1 LVILVMTTPNFLI
14 IGTAKAGTTSLY
26 SYLQQHPQIYLTP
39 VKETNFFAFE
49 GEKVN
54 FRGPGDAD
62 RINRTSITDLR
73 AYEQQFAARKGE
85 KAIGE
90 ISPLY
95 LYLKA
100 APQRIAHYSP
110 NAKLI
115 AILRNPIQRAHSGY
129 MNLYKDGREPC
140 DHFADAL
147 AQEET
152 RIAENWAP
160 LWHYR
165 SMGLYHEQIT
175 RYLELFDRGQMR
187 FFLYEDMVKDT
198 AAFVQEILAF
208 LEVDLSYPIN
218 VSTQRNK
225 SGVPKQQ
232 WLNKILTT
240 PHPVRT
246 KIRALMPAAVRERL
260 RLIRSYLNNRNMV
273 KPKISPDVWES
284 LSVFYQDDVQKTQ
297 DLLGRD
303 LSSLWFARPNQG

>member
-1 LVILVMTTPNFLI
+1 MTTPNFLI

-39 VKETNFFAFE
+39 VKET
-49 GEKVN
+49 
-54 FRGPGDAD
+54 
-62 RINRTSITDLR
+62 
-73 AYEQQFAARKGE
+73 
-85 KAIGE
+85 
-90 ISPLY
+90 
-95 LYLKA
+95 
-100 APQRIAHYSP
+100 

-165 SMGLYHEQIT
+165 SMGLYHEQIS

-225 SGVPKQQ
+225 SGVPKRQ

-246 KIRALMPAAVRERL
+246 KIRALMPRDSCTSRAHTCL
-260 RLIRSYLNNRNMV
+260 TQTCYSCCG
-273 KPKISPDVWES
+273 
-284 LSVFYQDDVQKTQ
+284 DDEC
-297 DLLGRD
+297 
-303 LSSLWFARPNQG
+303 PMN